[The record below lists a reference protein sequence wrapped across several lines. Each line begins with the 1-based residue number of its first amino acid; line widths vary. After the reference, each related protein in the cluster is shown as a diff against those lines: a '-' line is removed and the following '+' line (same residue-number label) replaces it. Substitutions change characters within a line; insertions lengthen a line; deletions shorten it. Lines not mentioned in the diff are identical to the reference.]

1 MRKSDPAR
9 AGVAERKLRM
19 LIVGAFPPESTREHG
34 GIRTSCRVLLASSL
48 PRRMELILL
57 NSFSPTVPPPPYLL
71 RLRPAAFRLL
81 QMIRHCLRSN
91 LDVVLLFASPGPSF
105 FEKSLMAGI
114 ARLFGIKTLM
124 FPRGAALVD
133 HYERSS
139 LHAAVLR
146 LCFRIPTLMICQG
159 TAYQEFFAHRVGLG
173 LARCPIIFNWTATT
187 QLLNIGAARAYGREP
202 PLELLF
208 LGWVDREK
216 GIFELLECALR
227 LSESADVPAFKVII
241 AGDGSAMAET
251 RRKLNDSRLGSMVEL
266 LGWIDSD
273 AKVERL
279 RRAHLL
285 VLPSYMEGMPNAI
298 IEAMATGLPVVA
310 TDVGAVGDL
319 VCDGV
324 NGFLIP
330 PRNIDS
336 LAKALRELLLDAL
349 LRERMGRAGWHI
361 AKDRFSAER
370 AADQLV
376 TLASHACGRDVSLE
390 PAS

>member
-1 MRKSDPAR
+1 
-9 AGVAERKLRM
+9 VAEQKLRM

-34 GIRTSCRVLLASSL
+34 GILTSCRVLLASSL

-57 NSFSPTVPPPPYLL
+57 DSSSPSVPPPPYL
-71 RLRPAAFRLL
+71 RRLL
-81 QMIRHCLRSN
+81 PAGLRIVRMIRHCMRSN
-91 LDVVLLFASPGPSF
+91 LDVILLFASPGPSF
-105 FEKSLMAGI
+105 IEKSLMAGI

-133 HYERSS
+133 HYQASPWRA
-139 LHAAVLR
+139 LLLR
-146 LCFRIPTLMICQG
+146 WCFRIPTMMLCQG
-159 TAYQEFFAHRVGLG
+159 NAYQRFFAYQVGLG
-173 LARCPIIFNWTATT
+173 LERCPIIFNWTATT
-187 QLLNIGAARAYGREP
+187 QLLNIGAAREYGREQ
-202 PLELLF
+202 PLEALF
-208 LGWVDREK
+208 LGWVDQEK
-216 GIFELLECALR
+216 GIFELLECAQL
-227 LSESADVPAFKVII
+227 LSEAGEVPAFKLII

-251 RRKLNDSRLGSMVEL
+251 RRKLNDPRLGSVVEL

-310 TDVGAVGDL
+310 TDVGAVVD
-319 VCDGV
+319 VVSDGV

-330 PRNIDS
+330 PRNIDR
-336 LAKALRELLLDAL
+336 LTRALRELLLNAP
-349 LRERMGRAGWHI
+349 LRERMGRAGWHM

-376 TLASHACGRDVSLE
+376 SLAYRACGRDMSLE
-390 PAS
+390 SAS